1 MGRTARGNFRYNLI
15 RKAWDRA
22 EQVEKKK
29 KNETWGPKQYERIFP
44 EQWMDKDWGRA
55 AKW

>member
-1 MGRTARGNFRYNLI
+1 MVWEEQPGNFRYNLI

-29 KNETWGPKQYERIFP
+29 KNETWGPRQYERIFP
-44 EQWMDKDWGRA
+44 EQWRD
-55 AKW
+55 